1 MHMLRRNFIKKTLL
15 TLPALTAMPSISFA
29 EIPLKIGLAQWSLH
43 RALKSKKLDNLD
55 FAKTAKEKFDIN
67 VVEYVNVFFSDKAKN
82 KDYLN
87 EMKVRSVDV
96 GVKNSLI
103 MVDGEGSLGDSS
115 EKKRIKAI
123 DNHKKWVEAAN
134 YIGCNHIR
142 VNAAGNGTEAEVS
155 KFASN
160 SLQKLGD
167 FSKDFA
173 INVIV
178 ENHGGYSSDAQWLV
192 NVIENTKREN
202 VGTLP
207 DFGNFCVKSR
217 PNKLSSWGGLSG
229 CAVEYDKYKGV
240 REMLPYAKS
249 VSAKSINFND
259 QGNSIEIDF
268 YKMMKIVKE
277 SGYSDFVSIEYE
289 GTSHSEE
296 EGIMLTKK
304 LMLDA
309 WDEA

>member
-87 EMKVRSVDV
+87 EMKVRSIDV

>member
-1 MHMLRRNFIKKTLL
+1 MLRRNFIKQSLL
-15 TLPALTAMPSISFA
+15 SVPALSTIPSISFGDT
-29 EIPLKIGLAQWSLH
+29 PLKIGLAQWSFH
-43 RALKSKKLDNLD
+43 RALRSKKLDNLD
-55 FAKTAKEKFDIN
+55 FAKTAKEKFDIS
-67 VVEYVNVFFSDKAKN
+67 VVEYVNVFFSDKVNN
-82 KDYLN
+82 KEYLN
-87 EMKVRSVDV
+87 EMVARSVDI

-103 MVDGEGSLGDSS
+103 MIDGEGNLGDSN
-115 EKKRIKAI
+115 ERKRNKAI

-142 VNAAGNGTEAEVS
+142 VNAAGNGSEDEVS
-155 KFASN
+155 KYASD

-167 FSKDFA
+167 FSKDFN
-173 INVIV
+173 INIIV

-192 NVIENTKREN
+192 GVIKNTERKN

-240 REMLPYAKS
+240 KEMLPYAKS
-249 VSAKSINFND
+249 VSAKSINFD
-259 QGNSIEIDF
+259 DEGSSIEIDF
-268 YKMMKIVKE
+268 YKMMKIVKQ
-277 SGYSDFVSIEYE
+277 SGYSEYVSIEYE
-289 GTSHSEE
+289 GNSHSEE
-296 EGIMLTKK
+296 EGIRLTKK

-309 WDEA
+309 WDKA

>member
-1 MHMLRRNFIKKTLL
+1 MLRRYFIKQSLL
-15 TLPALTAMPSISFA
+15 SVPALSTIPSISFGDT
-29 EIPLKIGLAQWSLH
+29 PLKIGLAQWSFH
-43 RALKSKKLDNLD
+43 RALRSKKLDNLD
-55 FAKTAKEKFDIN
+55 FAKTAKEKFDIS
-67 VVEYVNVFFSDKAKN
+67 VVEYVNVFFSDKVNN
-82 KDYLN
+82 KEYLN
-87 EMKVRSVDV
+87 EMVARSVDI

-103 MVDGEGSLGDSS
+103 MIDGEGNLGDSN
-115 EKKRIKAI
+115 ERKRNKAI

-142 VNAAGNGTEAEVS
+142 VNAAGNGSEDEVS
-155 KFASN
+155 KYASD

-167 FSKDFA
+167 FSKDFK
-173 INVIV
+173 INIIV

-192 NVIENTKREN
+192 GVIKNTERKN

-240 REMLPYAKS
+240 KEMLPYAKS
-249 VSAKSINFND
+249 VSAKSINFDD
-259 QGNSIEIDF
+259 QGSSIEIDF
-268 YKMMKIVKE
+268 YKMMKIVKQ
-277 SGYSDFVSIEYE
+277 SGYSEYVSIEYE
-289 GTSHSEE
+289 GNSHSEE
-296 EGIMLTKK
+296 EGIRLTKK

-309 WDEA
+309 WDKA

>member
-1 MHMLRRNFIKKTLL
+1 MLRRNFIKQSLL
-15 TLPALTAMPSISFA
+15 SVPALSTIPSISFGDT
-29 EIPLKIGLAQWSLH
+29 PLKIGLAQWSLH
-43 RALKSKKLDNLD
+43 RALRSKKLDNLD
-55 FAKTAKEKFDIN
+55 FAKTAKEKFDIS
-67 VVEYVNVFFSDKAKN
+67 VVEYVNVFFSDKVNN
-82 KDYLN
+82 KEYLN
-87 EMKVRSVDV
+87 EMVARSVDI

-103 MVDGEGSLGDSS
+103 MIDGEGNLGDSN
-115 EKKRIKAI
+115 ERKRNKAI

-142 VNAAGNGTEAEVS
+142 VNAAGNGSEDEVS
-155 KFASN
+155 KYASD

-167 FSKDFA
+167 FSKDFK
-173 INVIV
+173 INIIV

-192 NVIENTKREN
+192 GVIKNTERKN

-240 REMLPYAKS
+240 KEMLPYAKS
-249 VSAKSINFND
+249 VSAKSINFDD
-259 QGNSIEIDF
+259 QGSSIEIDF
-268 YKMMKIVKE
+268 YKMMKIVKQ
-277 SGYSDFVSIEYE
+277 SGYSEYVSIEYE
-289 GTSHSEE
+289 GNSHSEE
-296 EGIMLTKK
+296 EGIRLTKK

-309 WDEA
+309 WDKA

>member
-1 MHMLRRNFIKKTLL
+1 MLRRNFIKQSLL
-15 TLPALTAMPSISFA
+15 SVPALSTIPSISFGDT
-29 EIPLKIGLAQWSLH
+29 PLKIGLAQWSFH
-43 RALKSKKLDNLD
+43 RALRSKKLDNLD
-55 FAKTAKEKFDIN
+55 FAKTAKEKFDIS
-67 VVEYVNVFFSDKAKN
+67 VVEYVNVFFSDKVNN
-82 KDYLN
+82 KEYLN
-87 EMKVRSVDV
+87 EMVARSVDI

-103 MVDGEGSLGDSS
+103 MIDGEGNLGDSN
-115 EKKRIKAI
+115 ERKRNKAI

-142 VNAAGNGTEAEVS
+142 VNAAGNGSEDEVS
-155 KFASN
+155 KYASD

-167 FSKDFA
+167 FSKDFN
-173 INVIV
+173 INIIV

-192 NVIENTKREN
+192 GVIKNTEREN

-240 REMLPYAKS
+240 KEMLPYAKS
-249 VSAKSINFND
+249 VSAKSINFDD
-259 QGNSIEIDF
+259 QGSSIEIDF

-277 SGYSDFVSIEYE
+277 SGYNEYVSIEYE
-289 GTSHSEE
+289 GISHSEE
-296 EGIMLTKK
+296 EGIRLTKK

-309 WDEA
+309 WDKA

>member
-1 MHMLRRNFIKKTLL
+1 MNMLRRNFIKKSLL
-15 TLPALTAMPSISFA
+15 TLPALTAIPSISFA

-87 EMKVRSVDV
+87 EMKVRSIDV

-155 KFASN
+155 KYASN

>member
-1 MHMLRRNFIKKTLL
+1 MLRRNFIKQSLL
-15 TLPALTAMPSISFA
+15 SVPALSTIPSISFGDT
-29 EIPLKIGLAQWSLH
+29 PLKIGLAQWSFH
-43 RALKSKKLDNLD
+43 RALRSKKLDNLD
-55 FAKTAKEKFDIN
+55 FAKTAKEKFDIS
-67 VVEYVNVFFSDKAKN
+67 VVEYVNVFFSDKVNN
-82 KDYLN
+82 KEYLN
-87 EMKVRSVDV
+87 EMVARSVDI

-103 MVDGEGSLGDSS
+103 MIDGEGSLGDSN
-115 EKKRIKAI
+115 ERKRNKAI

-142 VNAAGNGTEAEVS
+142 VNAAGNGSEDEVS
-155 KFASN
+155 KYASD

-167 FSKDFA
+167 FSKDFN
-173 INVIV
+173 INIIV

-192 NVIENTKREN
+192 GVIKNTERKN

-240 REMLPYAKS
+240 KEMLPYAKS
-249 VSAKSINFND
+249 VSAKSINFDD
-259 QGNSIEIDF
+259 QGSSIEIDF
-268 YKMMKIVKE
+268 YKMMKIVKQ
-277 SGYSDFVSIEYE
+277 SGYSEYVSIEYE
-289 GTSHSEE
+289 GNSHSEE
-296 EGIMLTKK
+296 EGIRLTKK

-309 WDEA
+309 WDKA

>member
-1 MHMLRRNFIKKTLL
+1 MLRRNFIKQSLL
-15 TLPALTAMPSISFA
+15 SVPALSTIPSISFGDT
-29 EIPLKIGLAQWSLH
+29 PLKIGLAQWSFH
-43 RALKSKKLDNLD
+43 RALRSKKLDNLD
-55 FAKTAKEKFDIN
+55 FAKTAKEKFDIS
-67 VVEYVNVFFSDKAKN
+67 VVEYVNVFFSDKVNN
-82 KDYLN
+82 KEYLN
-87 EMKVRSVDV
+87 EMVARSVDI

-103 MVDGEGSLGDSS
+103 MIDGEGNLGDSN
-115 EKKRIKAI
+115 ERKRNKAI

-142 VNAAGNGTEAEVS
+142 VNAAGNGSEDEVS
-155 KFASN
+155 KYASD

-167 FSKDFA
+167 FSKDFK
-173 INVIV
+173 INIIV

-192 NVIENTKREN
+192 GVIKNTERKN

-240 REMLPYAKS
+240 KEMLPYAKS
-249 VSAKSINFND
+249 VSAKSINFDD
-259 QGNSIEIDF
+259 QGSSIEIDF
-268 YKMMKIVKE
+268 YKMMKIVKQ
-277 SGYSDFVSIEYE
+277 SGYSEYVSIEYE
-289 GTSHSEE
+289 GNSHSEE
-296 EGIMLTKK
+296 EGIRLTKK

-309 WDEA
+309 WDKA

>member
-1 MHMLRRNFIKKTLL
+1 MFRRSFIKKSLL
-15 TLPALTAMPSISFA
+15 SVPVITSIPSLSFGK
-29 EIPLKIGLAQWSLH
+29 PSLKIGLAQWSLH
-43 RALKSKKLDNLD
+43 RALRSKKLDNLD

-67 VVEYVNVFFSDKAKN
+67 VVEYVNVFFSDKVNN
-82 KDYLN
+82 KEHLN
-87 EMKVRSVDV
+87 EMIARSVDI

-103 MVDGEGSLGDSS
+103 MIDGEGNLGDSN
-115 EKKRIKAI
+115 ERKRNKAI

-142 VNAAGNGTEAEVS
+142 VNAAGNGSEDEVS
-155 KFASN
+155 KYASD

-167 FSKDFA
+167 FSKDFN
-173 INVIV
+173 INIIV

-192 NVIENTKREN
+192 GVIKNTERKN

-240 REMLPYAKS
+240 KEMLPYAKS
-249 VSAKSINFND
+249 VSAKSINFDD
-259 QGNSIEIDF
+259 QGSSIEIDF
-268 YKMMKIVKE
+268 YKMMKIVKQ
-277 SGYSDFVSIEYE
+277 SGYSEFVSIEYE

-296 EGIMLTKK
+296 EGIKLTKK
-304 LMLDA
+304 LMLNA
-309 WDEA
+309 WDNA